1 MEANGTPSHGSSRAL
16 PPGLTSAQAV
26 ERLAR
31 HGRNDLPSTAAHS
44 FWHTARQ
51 VLTEPMFLLLA
62 LAAASYL
69 ALGEL
74 GEGLLLA
81 AFAGLTLALVI
92 LQERR
97 SERALEALRAL
108 GTPTASVL
116 RDGEVRR
123 IPSPEVV
130 PGDLLLVEEGER
142 IAADGDVLSCR
153 TLSVDESLLTGES
166 VPVAKHA
173 AASTG
178 PSVAPGTEGSSQA
191 YAGTLVT
198 AGEAAV
204 RVTATGLH
212 TRAGAIGRSL
222 ALIETGPTRLQLN
235 TRRLVRAFGLFAGLF
250 SAGILLFHGLVRGEW
265 VEGLLGSIALAMALL
280 PEEFPLVLT
289 IFFAIGAW
297 RLARVKVLARRSAVI
312 ETLGAATVLCVDKT
326 GTLTENR
333 MRIRCLD
340 AGDEAV
346 DVTDDTNAL
355 PPAAR
360 RLLNAAFLATRHHS
374 FDPMDLAVG
383 RLAGASD
390 AGFSPL
396 QADWSLGRHY
406 GLSPEL
412 AAMSQAWRSA
422 PGVHEVATKG
432 APEAVSDL
440 CHLPPE
446 QAAAWLARVKT
457 MAADGLRVLA
467 VAVGTHRGEALPVAQ
482 HDFDFEFVGLVGFE
496 DPLRASVPP
505 AIALAGEAGIQ
516 VRMITGDFPTTAL
529 AIARQAGIDTQAG
542 ALTGDALEAMDDAAL
557 GKALAHT
564 NVFARFRP
572 EQKLR
577 LVEALKRRGEVVA
590 MTGDGVNDAPALK
603 AAHIGIAM
611 GQRGSD
617 VAREASG
624 IVLLDEDFGRI
635 VEAVAVGRRIFDNL
649 RKVMI
654 YIVAVHIPIAGLAM
668 LPLLLGMPPLLLPA
682 HVVLV
687 EMIVDPMCSIAF
699 ENEPAEPDAM
709 RQPPRRLAESL
720 MGAPQMLVGLFQGL
734 VLLAA
739 CLAVY
744 TLALAGSHDD
754 GQSRALAFI
763 ALTAGNLMLVRSN
776 ASRLSALRAV
786 PGRRRRAFWII
797 ALVAS
802 CIVAACIAVPALR
815 GLFGFA
821 LPGATASV
829 LAALAGLAGGAS
841 LEAAKWHPR
850 IRRAIG
856 EQRDAPA

>member
-1 MEANGTPSHGSSRAL
+1 MASSTPNHSL
-16 PPGLTSAQAV
+16 PPGLSSAEAA
-26 ERLAR
+26 ERLER
-31 HGRNDLPSTAAHS
+31 HGPNDLPSVAARS
-44 FWHTARQ
+44 FWLTARQ

-62 LAAASYL
+62 LAAGSYL
-69 ALGEL
+69 LLGEL
-74 GEGLLLA
+74 GEGLLLGG
-81 AFAGLTLALVI
+81 FAGLTLTLVV

-123 IPSPEVV
+123 LPSPQVV

-142 IAADGDVLSCR
+142 IAADGIVLSCR

-173 AASTG
+173 AAKDA
-178 PSVAPGTEGSSQA
+178 APAEPGAEASSQA

-204 RVTATGLH
+204 RVTATGLE

-235 TRRLVRAFGLFAGLF
+235 TRRLVRAFGVFAGVF

-265 VEGLLGSIALAMALL
+265 VEGLLSSIALAMALL

-333 MRIRCLD
+333 MRIRVLD
-340 AGDEAV
+340 DGQTTHE
-346 DVTDDTNAL
+346 VTDATQAL
-355 PPAAR
+355 PAPAR
-360 RLLNAAFLATRHHS
+360 RLLHGAFLATRHHS

-383 RLAGASD
+383 RLAGTSD

-412 AAMSQAWRSA
+412 AAMSQAWLSA

-432 APEAVSDL
+432 APEAVADL
-440 CHLPPE
+440 CHLPPD
-446 QAAAWLARVKT
+446 QVAAWLARVST

-467 VAVGTHRGEALPVAQ
+467 VAIGTHRGETLPLAQ

-496 DPLRASVPP
+496 DPLRASVPA

-516 VRMITGDFPTTAL
+516 VKMITGDYPATAL
-529 AIARQAGIDTQAG
+529 AIARQAGIDVGAG
-542 ALTGDALEAMDDAAL
+542 ALSGDTVAAMDDATLDEAL
-557 GKALAHT
+557 LRTH
-564 NVFARFRP
+564 VFARFRP

-577 LVEALKRRGEVVA
+577 LVETLKRRGEVVA

-635 VEAVAVGRRIFDNL
+635 VEGVAVGRRIFDNL

-709 RQPPRRLAESL
+709 QQPPRRLAESL
-720 MGAPQMLVGLFQGL
+720 MGSSQMLVGLFQGL
-734 VLLAA
+734 ALLVA

-744 TLALAGSHDD
+744 AQALASTQDA

-776 ASRLSALRAV
+776 ASRRSALRSA
-786 PGRRRRAFWII
+786 PGQRRASFWII
-797 ALVAS
+797 TVAAS
-802 CIVAACIAVPALR
+802 SIVAACITVPALR

-821 LPGATASV
+821 LPGAAASAA
-829 LAALAGLAGGAS
+829 AALAGLAGGAL
-841 LEAAKWHPR
+841 LEAAKWHPWV
-850 IRRAIG
+850 RRAIG
-856 EQRDAPA
+856 QQQGETA

>member
-1 MEANGTPSHGSSRAL
+1 MPSPSPNASL
-16 PPGLTSAQAV
+16 PPGLSSQEAA

-31 HGRNDLPSTAAHS
+31 FGRNDLPSTAARS
-44 FWHTARQ
+44 FWLTARQ

-69 ALGEL
+69 LLGEL
-74 GEGLLLA
+74 GEGLLLGG
-81 AFAGLTLALVI
+81 FAGLTLTLVV

-123 IPSPEVV
+123 VPSPEVV

-142 IAADGDVLSCR
+142 IAADGTVLSCR

-166 VPVAKHA
+166 VPVAKHGSS
-173 AASTG
+173 AAS
-178 PSVAPGTEGSSQA
+178 PNAAPGADASAEA

-204 RVTATGLH
+204 RVTATGLG

-235 TRRLVRAFGLFAGLF
+235 TRRLVRAFGLFAGVF

-265 VEGLLGSIALAMALL
+265 AEGLLSSIALAMALL

-340 AGDEAV
+340 DGQTAL
-346 DVTDDTNAL
+346 DVTGDTQSL
-355 PPAAR
+355 PATSR

-412 AAMSQAWRSA
+412 AAMSQAWRSM
-422 PGVHEVATKG
+422 PGVHEVAAKG
-432 APEAVSDL
+432 APEAVADL

-446 QAAAWLARVKT
+446 QVAQWLERVT
-457 MAADGLRVLA
+457 AMATDGLRVLA
-467 VAVGTHRGEALPVAQ
+467 VAVGTHRGDALPLGQ

-496 DPLRASVPP
+496 DPLRASVPA
-505 AIALAGEAGIQ
+505 AIALAGEAGLQ
-516 VRMITGDFPTTAL
+516 VKMITGDYPATAL
-529 AIARQAGIDTQAG
+529 AIARQAGIDTGAG
-542 ALTGDALEAMDDAAL
+542 ALTGDAVEAMDDASLAGAL
-557 GKALAHT
+557 SRT

-577 LVEALKRRGEVVA
+577 LVEALKRGGEVVA

-668 LPLLLGMPPLLLPA
+668 LPLLIGLPPLLLPA

-720 MGAPQMLVGLFQGL
+720 MGSPQMLVGLFQGL
-734 VLLAA
+734 ALLAA

-744 TLALAGSHDD
+744 AQALATTQDV
-754 GQSRALAFI
+754 GQSRSLAFI

-776 ASRLSALRAV
+776 ASRRSALRTAA
-786 PGRRRRAFWII
+786 GQRRTSFWII
-797 ALVAS
+797 ALAAS
-802 CIVAACIAVPALR
+802 SIVAACIAVPALR

-821 LPGATASV
+821 LPGAAASV
-829 LAALAGLAGGAS
+829 AAALAGLAGGAL
-841 LEAAKWHPR
+841 LEAAKWHPWV
-850 IRRAIG
+850 RRAIG
-856 EQRDAPA
+856 QQQGEVA

>member
-1 MEANGTPSHGSSRAL
+1 MPSARASHSL
-16 PPGLTSAQAV
+16 PPGLTSAEAA
-26 ERLAR
+26 ERLAK
-31 HGRNDLPSTAAHS
+31 HGPNDLPSTTARS
-44 FWHTARQ
+44 FWATARQ

-69 ALGEL
+69 LLGEL
-74 GEGLLLA
+74 GEGLLLGGFA
-81 AFAGLTLALVI
+81 ALTLTLVVM
-92 LQERR
+92 QERR

-123 IPSPEVV
+123 VPSPDVV

-142 IAADGDVLSCR
+142 VAADGVVLSCR

-173 AASTG
+173 AA
-178 PSVAPGTEGSSQA
+178 ADAAAREPGSEAGSNA

-198 AGEAAV
+198 AGEAVV
-204 RVTATGLH
+204 RVTTTGLE

-222 ALIETGPTRLQLN
+222 ATIETGPTRLQLN

-250 SAGILLFHGLVRGEW
+250 SAGILLFHGLARGQW
-265 VEGLLGSIALAMALL
+265 VDGLLSAIALAMALL

-297 RLARVKVLARRSAVI
+297 RLAKAKVLARRSAVI

-340 AGDEAV
+340 DGHAAL
-346 DVTDDTNAL
+346 DVTDTVDTL
-355 PPAAR
+355 PAPAR
-360 RLLNAAFLATRHHS
+360 RLLHAAFLATRHHS
-374 FDPMDLAVG
+374 FDPMDRAVD
-383 RLAGASD
+383 RLAEASQ

-412 AAMSQAWRSA
+412 AAMSQAWQSA
-422 PGVHEVATKG
+422 PGVHEVACKG
-432 APEAVSDL
+432 APEAVADL
-440 CHLPPE
+440 CHLPPD
-446 QAAAWLARVKT
+446 QTAQWLARVSA

-467 VAVGTHRGEALPVAQ
+467 VAIGRHRGDALPRGQ

-496 DPLRASVPP
+496 DPLRASVPA

-516 VRMITGDFPTTAL
+516 VKMITGDYPATAL
-529 AIARQAGIDTQAG
+529 AIARQAGINVGAG
-542 ALTGDALEAMDDAAL
+542 ALTGDAIEAMDDAAL
-557 GKALAHT
+557 DHALARTH
-564 NVFARFRP
+564 VFARFRP

-577 LVEALKRRGEVVA
+577 LVQAIQRRGDVVA

-624 IVLLDEDFGRI
+624 LVLLDEDFGRI
-635 VEAVAVGRRIFDNL
+635 VQAVAVGRRIFDNL

-668 LPLLLGMPPLLLPA
+668 LPLLVGLPPLLLPA

-709 RQPPRRLAESL
+709 RQPPRRLDESL
-720 MGAPQMLVGLFQGL
+720 MGAPQMLVGLLQGL
-734 VLLAA
+734 ALLAA

-744 TLALAGSHDD
+744 LQALASTQDEAA
-754 GQSRALAFI
+754 SRALAFI

-776 ASRLSALRAV
+776 ASRRSALLPAR
-786 PGRRRRAFWII
+786 GQRRRSFWII

-802 CIVAACIAVPALR
+802 AIVAACIMLPALR

-821 LPGATASV
+821 PPGAA
-829 LAALAGLAGGAS
+829 AGLAAVLAGMAGGAL
-841 LEAAKWHPR
+841 LEAVKWHPWV
-850 IRRAIG
+850 RRAIG
-856 EQRDAPA
+856 HQQGAIA

>member
-1 MEANGTPSHGSSRAL
+1 MPSATPRSSL
-16 PPGLTSAQAV
+16 PPGLSSQEAA
-26 ERLAR
+26 ERLLR
-31 HGRNDLPSTAAHS
+31 YGRNDMPSAAARS
-44 FWHTARQ
+44 FWLTARQ

-62 LAAASYL
+62 LAAATYL
-69 ALGEL
+69 LLGEL
-74 GEGLLLA
+74 GEGLLLGGFA
-81 AFAGLTLALVI
+81 ALTLTLVV

-97 SERALEALRAL
+97 GERALEALRAL

-123 IPSPEVV
+123 VPSPEVV

-142 IAADGDVLSCR
+142 IAADGTVLSCR

-173 AASTG
+173 AAAATTG
-178 PSVAPGTEGSSQA
+178 APVPAAAPGAEASSEA
-191 YAGTLVT
+191 FAGTLVT
-198 AGEAAV
+198 AGEAAI
-204 RVTATGLH
+204 RVNATGLES
-212 TRAGAIGRSL
+212 RAGAIGRSL

-235 TRRLVRAFGLFAGLF
+235 TRRLVRAFGVFAGVF

-265 VEGLLGSIALAMALL
+265 VEGLLSAIALAMALL

-340 AGDEAV
+340 DGTAAL
-346 DVTDDTNAL
+346 DVTDDTQAL
-355 PPAAR
+355 PATAR

-406 GLSPEL
+406 GLSPQL

-432 APEAVSDL
+432 APEAVAEL

-446 QAAAWLARVKT
+446 EAAAWMARVTT
-457 MAADGLRVLA
+457 MARDGLRVLA
-467 VAVGTHRGEALPVAQ
+467 VAVGTHRGESLPVEQ
-482 HDFDFEFVGLVGFE
+482 HDFDFAFVGLVGFE
-496 DPLRASVPP
+496 DPLRASVPA

-516 VRMITGDFPTTAL
+516 VKMITGDYPATAL
-529 AIARQAGIDTQAG
+529 AIARQAGIGVDAG
-542 ALTGDALEAMDDAAL
+542 VLTGDAVDALDDAAL
-557 GKALAHT
+557 GAALSRTH
-564 NVFARFRP
+564 VFARFRP

-577 LVEALKRRGEVVA
+577 LVEALKSRGEVVA

-635 VEAVAVGRRIFDNL
+635 VEGVAVGRRIFDNL

-654 YIVAVHIPIAGLAM
+654 YIVAVHVPIAGLAM
-668 LPLLLGMPPLLLPA
+668 LPLLLGLPPLLLPA

-699 ENEPAEPDAM
+699 ENEAAEPDAM

-720 MGAPQMLVGLFQGL
+720 MGAPQMLVGVVQGL
-734 VLLAA
+734 ALLVA

-744 TLALAGSHDD
+744 GMALAVTQDT

-776 ASRLSALRAV
+776 ASRGSALRSA
-786 PGRRRRAFWII
+786 PGQRRTSFWII
-797 ALVAS
+797 TVAAS
-802 CIVAACIAVPALR
+802 SIVAACITVPALR

-821 LPGATASV
+821 LPGAAASAV
-829 LAALAGLAGGAS
+829 AALAGLAGGAG
-841 LEAAKWHPR
+841 LELAKWHPWV
-850 IRRAIG
+850 RRAIG
-856 EQRDAPA
+856 QQPGEAA